1 MKRKLLTLVLAL
13 LLAISLIPASVFA
26 DEPVTLKVLLVMH
39 ELTKD
44 PSEIDLYRQI
54 EEMAN
59 VKFEF
64 TVVRSGWGEKKATM
78 LASGDLPDM
87 ILSTGISDTDIA
99 QNTEYFVPLNDY
111 LDQMPNLTRVFEE
124 APELKATSTQL
135 DGNIYSVPSQSFFGG
150 ERLHRHQQGMAGQAG
165 AGSSHHAGRTQERA
179 DRLPGSGSQRQRHS
193 G

>member
-1 MKRKLLTLVLAL
+1 MNLYRLCRYKINISKEVLYPMKRKLLTLVLAL

-111 LDQMPNLTRVFEE
+111 LDQMPNLTRVFE
-124 APELKATSTQL
+124 
-135 DGNIYSVPSQSFFGG
+135 
-150 ERLHRHQQGMAGQAG
+150 
-165 AGSSHHAGRTQERA
+165 
-179 DRLPGSGSQRQRHS
+179 
-193 G
+193 